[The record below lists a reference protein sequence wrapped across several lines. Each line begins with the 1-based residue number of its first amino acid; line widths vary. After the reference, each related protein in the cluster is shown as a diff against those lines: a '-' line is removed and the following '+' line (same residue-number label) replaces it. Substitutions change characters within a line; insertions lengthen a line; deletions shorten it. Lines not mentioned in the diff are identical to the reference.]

1 MEMLF
6 FIPKRKSRDN
16 NPLRRFYLG
25 GLLYDWILEP
35 SLGNIKKKVAQF
47 VSRYDLYPVID
58 ICCGSGVQ
66 CNRLIENLGVFGL
79 DLDDRMIHYASS
91 KYPRI
96 PFLCADAASI
106 PVKDSS
112 VKGAILSYAIH
123 DKSPEMRTRI
133 LQEVKRILYPVGKVL
148 FVDFEC
154 PWNRISRMASLYIY
168 GIERMAG
175 KDHFRNGRR
184 FLSDGGLRFFLEQNG
199 LEEIERYNVDL
210 AHTGIVVAK
219 FIERNRAYMED

>member
-1 MEMLF
+1 M
-6 FIPKRKSRDN
+6 KR
-16 NPLRRFYLG
+16 LYLG

-35 SLGNIKKKVAQF
+35 SLSNIKKRVAQF
-47 VSRYDLYPVID
+47 ISRFDLCPVLD

-66 CNRLIENLGVFGL
+66 CNRVIENQKGVFGL
-79 DLDDRMIHYASS
+79 DLDVRMIHYASS

-96 PFLCADAASI
+96 PFMCADAASI
-106 PVKDSS
+106 PFKSSS

-123 DKSPEMRTRI
+123 DKFPEIRTKM
-133 LQEVKRILYPVGKVL
+133 LQEVKRILCPDGKVV
-148 FVDFEC
+148 FVDFEY

-199 LEEIERYNVDL
+199 LEEIARHDVDL

-219 FIERNRAYMED
+219 FI